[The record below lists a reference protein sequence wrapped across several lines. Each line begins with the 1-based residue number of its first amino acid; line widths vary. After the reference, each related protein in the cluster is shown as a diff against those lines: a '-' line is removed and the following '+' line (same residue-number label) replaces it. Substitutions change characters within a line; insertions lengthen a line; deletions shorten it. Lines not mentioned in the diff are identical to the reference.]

1 MGQVGKQKVTTAKL
15 NQGRSQEEVEH
26 MKRALVLAAA
36 AILAGCSGSAS
47 PTAPAGS
54 APAGSTDPAS
64 ITIAYSGFS
73 TSNDFWNTLGKSA
86 AAEALALGV
95 KFVDVT
101 TETNDA
107 AAQKAAVD
115 TIITQKPSALI
126 IGSVDARVWPDT
138 IAKAK
143 AAGIPILAVDTAIDD
158 PYISTL
164 IATDNKGAA
173 GLEGDY
179 ICKQTGGKGT
189 ILVIGGTVGHPNGDA
204 RKDGISE
211 KTKACGMT
219 VIGDWGDWDSA
230 KDVSIAQNNITANPD
245 IVAVFV
251 AHDDG
256 AAAVAAMIKGKGQT
270 ATIGTYGFD
279 ALPIMLKAIKAGDG
293 VASVK
298 QDNVTMGKQIVD
310 FAVKLVNG
318 ETIDKN
324 IAIPGFIIDKTNID
338 QYLTP

>member
-1 MGQVGKQKVTTAKL
+1 M
-15 NQGRSQEEVEH
+15 EH
-26 MKRALVLAAA
+26 MKRALLLLSAVV
-36 AILAGCSGSAS
+36 LAGCSSAAVT
-47 PTAPAGS
+47 TAPVVTN
-54 APAGSTDPAS
+54 APVVTTAPDVTAAPKATIDPAS

-73 TSNDFWNTLGKSA
+73 TSNDFWNTLGKA
-86 AAEALALGV
+86 AKAEADTLGV

-107 AAQKAAVD
+107 AQQKAAVD
-115 TIITQKPSALI
+115 TVITQKPSALI

-138 IAKAK
+138 ITKAK

-158 PYISTL
+158 PYVSTL
-164 IATDNKGAA
+164 IATANKDAA

-179 ICKQTGGKGT
+179 ICKKTGGKGT
-189 ILVIGGTVGHPNGDA
+189 IVVIGGTVGHPNGDA

-230 KDVSIAQNNITANPD
+230 KDVSIAQNNITANSD
-245 IVAVFV
+245 VVAVFV

-256 AAAVAAMIKGKGQT
+256 AAAVAAMIKGKSLT
-270 ATIGTYGFD
+270 AKIGTYGFD

-298 QDNVTMGKQIVD
+298 QDNLTMGKTAVD
-310 FAVKLVNG
+310 LAVKLVNG
-318 ETIDKN
+318 GTIDKS
-324 IAIPGFIIDKTNID
+324 IAIPGFIIDSTNVD
-338 QYLTP
+338 KYLVP

>member
-1 MGQVGKQKVTTAKL
+1 
-15 NQGRSQEEVEH
+15 
-26 MKRALVLAAA
+26 MKRALLLITAVV
-36 AILAGCSGSAS
+36 LAGCSSTAAS
-47 PTAPAGS
+47 PTAASGATASAAASSVPGTK
-54 APAGSTDPAS
+54 APAD

-73 TSNDFWNTLGKSA
+73 TSNDFWNTLGKA
-86 AAEALALGV
+86 AKAEADALGV

-107 AAQKAAVD
+107 AQQKAAVD
-115 TIITQKPSALI
+115 TVITQKPSAII
-126 IGSVDARVWPDT
+126 IGSVDARVWSDT

-179 ICKQTGGKGT
+179 ICQKTGGKGT
-189 ILVIGGTVGHPNGDA
+189 IVDIGGTVGHPNGDA
-204 RKDGISE
+204 RMNGIAE
-211 KTKACGMT
+211 KTQACGMK
-219 VIGDWGDWDSA
+219 VIKDYGDWDSA
-230 KDVSIAQNNITANPD
+230 KDVSIAQNNITANSD

-256 AAAVAAMIKGKGQT
+256 AAAVAAMIKGKNLT
-270 ATIGTYGFD
+270 AKIGTYGFD
-279 ALPIMLKAIKAGDG
+279 ALPIMLKAIKAGDA

-298 QDNVTMGKQIVD
+298 QDNLTMGKKAVD
-310 FAVKLVNG
+310 LAVTLIQG
-318 ETIDKN
+318 GTIEKN
-324 IAIPGFIIDKTNID
+324 IAIPGFIIDGTNVD
-338 QYLTP
+338 KYLS

>member
-1 MGQVGKQKVTTAKL
+1 
-15 NQGRSQEEVEH
+15 
-26 MKRALVLAAA
+26 MKRALLLLSAVV
-36 AILAGCSGSAS
+36 LAGCSSAAVTTA
-47 PTAPAGS
+47 PTTAAAVVTQAPAGT
-54 APAGSTDPAS
+54 PAVAATKDPAT

-86 AAEALALGV
+86 KAEAAALGV

-107 AAQKAAVD
+107 SQQKAAVD
-115 TIITQKPSALI
+115 TVITTKPSAII
-126 IGSVDARVWPDT
+126 IGSVDARVWVDT

-143 AAGIPILAVDTAIDD
+143 AAGIPILAVDTAIAD
-158 PYISTL
+158 PYVSTL
-164 IATDNKGAA
+164 IATANKDAA
-173 GLEGDY
+173 GLEGIY
-179 ICKQTGGKGT
+179 ICKKTGGKGT
-189 ILVIGGTVGHPNGDA
+189 IVVIGGTVGHPNGDA

-219 VIGDWGDWDSA
+219 VIGAWGDWDQA
-230 KDVSIAQNNITANPD
+230 KDVQIAQDNITANKD
-245 IVAVFV
+245 VVAVFV

-256 AAAVAAMIKGKGQT
+256 AAAVAAMIKGKGKT

-298 QDNVTMGKQIVD
+298 QDNLTMGKQAVD
-310 FAVKLVNG
+310 LAVKLVNG
-318 ETIDKN
+318 GTIEKS
-324 IAIPGFIIDKTNID
+324 IAIPGFIIDSTNVD
-338 QYLTP
+338 KYLVP

>member
-1 MGQVGKQKVTTAKL
+1 V
-15 NQGRSQEEVEH
+15 
-26 MKRALVLAAA
+26 KRALALVAVVV
-36 AILAGCSGSAS
+36 LAGCSGGA
-47 PTAPAGS
+47 TS
-54 APAGSTDPAS
+54 APATPGAGASMNPAD

-86 AAEALALGV
+86 AAEAQALGV

-115 TIITQKPSALI
+115 TVITQKPSAII
-126 IGSVDARVWPDT
+126 IGSVDARVWSDT
-138 IAKAK
+138 IVKAK

-158 PYISTL
+158 PYISSL

-189 ILVIGGTVGHPNGDA
+189 IVVIGGTVGHPNGDA

-211 KTKACGMT
+211 KAQACGMT

-245 IVAVFV
+245 VNAVFV

-256 AAAVAAMIKGKGQT
+256 AAAVAAMIKGKGLT
-270 ATIGTYGFD
+270 DKVGTYGFD
-279 ALPIMLKAIKAGDG
+279 ALPIMLKAIAAGDA

-298 QDNVTMGKQIVD
+298 QDNVTMGKSIVD
-310 FAVKLVNG
+310 AAVKLVNG
-318 ETIDKN
+318 EVIEVN
-324 IAIPGFIIDKTNID
+324 IAIPGFIIDKTNVD
-338 QYLTP
+338 KYVTP

>member
-1 MGQVGKQKVTTAKL
+1 
-15 NQGRSQEEVEH
+15 
-26 MKRALVLAAA
+26 MKRVLLILATV
-36 AILAGCSGSAS
+36 ILAGCSSSSGT
-47 PTAPAGS
+47 PAPAGTK
-54 APAGSTDPAS
+54 APGD

-86 AAEALALGV
+86 KAEAAALGV
-95 KFVDVT
+95 KIVDVT

-107 AAQKAAVD
+107 AQQKAAVD
-115 TIITQKPSALI
+115 TVITTKPSAII
-126 IGSVDARVWPDT
+126 IGSVDPRVWPDT

-158 PYISTL
+158 PYVSAL

-179 ICKQTGGKGT
+179 ICQKTGGKGT
-189 ILVIGGTVGHPNGDA
+189 IVVIGGTVGHPNGDA
-204 RKDGISE
+204 RKNGVSE
-211 KTKACGMT
+211 KATACGMK

-245 IVAVFV
+245 VVAVFV

-256 AAAVAAMIKGKGQT
+256 AAAVAAMIKGKGLT
-270 ATIGTYGFD
+270 SKIGTYGFD

-298 QDNVTMGKQIVD
+298 QDNLTMGKTIVD
-310 FAVKLVNG
+310 DAVKVVQGGTL
-318 ETIDKN
+318 DKN
-324 IAIPGFIIDKTNID
+324 IAIPGFIIDSTNVD
-338 QYLTP
+338 KYLQ